1 MLLNRHGVRGLLF
14 LVRAKIQKTEVGDE
28 DLAGLL
34 EIVVGGGGQCAKV
47 SGLT

>member
-1 MLLNRHGVRGLLF
+1 MLLHRHGVRGLL
-14 LVRAKIQKTEVGDE
+14 KIQKTEVGDE

-34 EIVVGGGGQCAKV
+34 EIVAGGGGQCAKV